1 MCKYIS
7 KFWINV
13 GFLLFL
19 AATDIQAITLT
30 YQGVDTQNQTLVSE
44 IKVIAQVDNLFFLR
58 IIGGMPDTNT
68 LTKTPYIRV
77 LQANERDNTP
87 TQAAAVFSAPFLY
100 VFALGTISRQKLII
114 DVNYTYVFLQQD
126 EKHFQLSHYFR
137 EGESCQVPSCTDSD
151 ETHLFCGEQPI
162 CQPLL
167 EKISFDELIIY
178 DINLSKRK

>member
-1 MCKYIS
+1 MCKSIS

-13 GFLLFL
+13 GILLFL

-44 IKVIAQVDNLFFLR
+44 IKVIAQTDHLFFLR
-58 IIGGMPDTNT
+58 ILCGMPDINT
-68 LTKTPYIRV
+68 LTKKTYVRA
-77 LQANERDNTP
+77 LQADYQDSIP
-87 TQAAAVFSAPFLY
+87 TQAVAIFSTPFLY
-100 VFALGTISRQKLII
+100 VFAPGTISRQKLIV

-137 EGESCQVPSCTDSD
+137 EGESCKVPSCTDSD
-151 ETHLFCGEQPI
+151 ETNLFCSEQPI

-178 DINLSKRK
+178 EINLR